1 MQKFLMILDPR
12 NTLISDYPM
21 YYTLDIDTLDPTIKQ
36 LVEENNL
43 ALQKEELFLTMG
55 QLKFQRFILNSLA
68 RVL

>member
-1 MQKFLMILDPR
+1 MQKFLIILDSR

-43 ALQKEELFLTMG
+43 ALQKEELFLTMD
-55 QLKFQRFILNSLA
+55 N
-68 RVL
+68 